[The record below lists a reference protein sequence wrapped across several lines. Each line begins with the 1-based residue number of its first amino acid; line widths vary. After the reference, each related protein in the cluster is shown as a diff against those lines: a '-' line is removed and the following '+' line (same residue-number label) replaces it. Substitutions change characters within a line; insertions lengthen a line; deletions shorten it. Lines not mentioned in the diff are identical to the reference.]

1 MKKTRLGISS
11 YSFPYAVGNQGI
23 PDHMPEKR
31 LDAFGLV
38 DKAAALG
45 VPVLQI
51 ADNCPLHE
59 LNREKISELSR
70 YARQKGIELEVGMR
84 GLIPE
89 KVREYLEICSILKS
103 SLLRIVIDSEGD
115 EPDTDEIVSRI
126 HELLPYL
133 EKKKVVLGIENH
145 DRLTSET
152 FREIMERCESSYVG
166 MVLDTVNSFGCEEGT
181 WQVVNELA
189 PYTVNF
195 HMKDF
200 QISRIASKLGFE
212 ITGTIAGEG
221 RLQFTKLL
229 EVFGD
234 KAKSD
239 YSTIL
244 ELWMKPEDTIEK
256 TLEKENCWVEKSI
269 FNLKEMLSDHRQ
281 FLR

>member
-23 PDHMPEKR
+23 PDLIPETR

-59 LNREKISELSR
+59 MGPEKLFELSR
-70 YARQKGIELEVGMR
+70 YAQQKGIRIEVGMR

-89 KVREYLEICSILKS
+89 RILEYAQVCSILKS

-115 EPDTDEIVSRI
+115 EPDTDEIVRRI
-126 HELLPYL
+126 REILPDL
-133 EKKKVVLGIENH
+133 EERGIVLGIENH

-152 FREIMERCESSYVG
+152 FREIMERCESPYVG
-166 MVLDTVNSFGCEEGT
+166 IVLDTVNSFGCEEGT
-181 WQVVNELA
+181 WQVVKELA
-189 PYTVNF
+189 PYMVNF

-200 QISRIASKLGFE
+200 QITRIASKLGFE
-212 ITGTIAGEG
+212 ITGTVAGEG
-221 RLQFTKLL
+221 RLQFPKLL
-229 EVFGD
+229 EVFGEQ
-234 KAKSD
+234 ARSD

-244 ELWMKPEDTIEK
+244 ELWMKPEPTIEQ

-269 FNLKEMLSDHRQ
+269 FNLKKMLSDHRQ
-281 FLR
+281 FLK